1 MNFSNIDFPFPLWI
15 VRPPW
20 ECALKIGFFV
30 PVIVVSLFGNG
41 FVIYLM
47 ATNRFLRT
55 SINIFIWNLA
65 TADLLT
71 ILLFPWIILIID
83 LYQMYILG
91 PVPIKAL
98 KISAKINSFFSGDL
112 PNRRFL
118 TRYAKKKK

>member
-1 MNFSNIDFPFPLWI
+1 MDFSKYNFPFPLWFI
-15 VRPPW
+15 RPTW
-20 ECALKIGFFV
+20 ECALKIGFFI
-30 PVIVVSLFGNG
+30 PVIIVGLFGNS

-71 ILLFPWIILIID
+71 ILFFPWIILIID

-91 PVPIKAL
+91 EVQ
-98 KISAKINSFFSGDL
+98 SFIFTFFASC
-112 PNRRFL
+112 
-118 TRYAKKKK
+118 

>member
-1 MNFSNIDFPFPLWI
+1 MNFSNDIFPFPLWI
-15 VRPPW
+15 VRPTW
-20 ECALKIGFFV
+20 ECALKIGFFI
-30 PVIVVSLFGNG
+30 PIVIVSFLGNSL
-41 FVIYLM
+41 VIYLM

-91 PVPIKAL
+91 EV
-98 KISAKINSFFSGDL
+98 
-112 PNRRFL
+112 R
-118 TRYAKKKK
+118 